1 MLDYIIE
8 HFRNDSQFINDFD
21 ALNDYLVNLD
31 ISLEDKNAI
40 LREVFE
46 YNNKMYSI
54 ICEDNKKLEK
64 IVRTGQEL
72 KIKEIP
78 AEVNEVKKVPTK
90 PIVPL
95 KIDVSFY
102 IQRVK
107 NCDDLSLLEGLLP
120 DKKDEDYYE
129 IIYSLIIKLY
139 EEVYEIKKSLYQER
153 NTIDLDT
160 SKYFKNEIDK
170 SLIKIEYIKELM
182 KSDTKNVV
190 TEKSENNLIFLK
202 TNYGNVC
209 VFNDLKDIPT
219 EYYEQFHE
227 LLESICNGT
236 FKNFK
241 TFANNGQLKGMS
253 EVKGDGT
260 RIIFDRINNNTYV
273 IIYMFMKRT
282 DKNASY
288 HASLQNRNDLY
299 KQNYDEMRDL
309 LQNNDQYLEENRSIK
324 EKLYNILT
332 KPNKVKKLGG
342 INE

>member
-8 HFRNDSQFINDFD
+8 NFRRDSKFINDFES
-21 ALNDYLVNLD
+21 LNNYLKELN
-31 ISLEDKNAI
+31 ISLEDKNII

-46 YNNKMYSI
+46 YNNKMHSI

-78 AEVNEVKKVPTK
+78 TEVNEIKKTITK
-90 PIVPL
+90 PIIPL
-95 KIDVSFY
+95 NIDINFY
-102 IQRVK
+102 IQRVR
-107 NCDDLSLLEGLLP
+107 NCDNLSSLEGLLP

-129 IIYSLIIKLY
+129 IVYALIIKLY
-139 EEVYEIKKSLYQER
+139 EEVYEIKKSLHKER
-153 NTIDLDT
+153 HSIDVET
-160 SKYFKNEIDK
+160 SQYFKGEIDK
-170 SLIKIEYIKELM
+170 SLIRIEYIKQLM
-182 KSDTKNVV
+182 KTENKQVI
-190 TEKSENNLIFLK
+190 TEKHDNNLIFLK

-209 VFNDLKDIPT
+209 VFNDLKDIPA
-219 EYYEQFHE
+219 EYYEQFYE

-241 TFANNGQLKGMS
+241 TFTSNGQLKGMS

-260 RIIFDRINNNTYV
+260 RVIFDRISNNTYV

-299 KQNYDEMRDL
+299 KQNYNEMREL
-309 LQNNDQYLEENRSIK
+309 LENNSGFLEENRNIK

-332 KPNKVKKLGG
+332 KPNKVKKLGD
-342 INE
+342 ING